1 MPPIRVLI
9 VSENISMRMGG
20 ESSLPFYYAKLLA
33 LRGAEVWLA
42 CHERVESELRA
53 AFPGLEP
60 RMRFVRDT
68 RAQKAAFRLS
78 RRLPPRVSE
87 MLIGQSIHIS
97 TQMRIRKIAL
107 QLARSGQIDVVF
119 EPSPITPKGL
129 SFLYDVG
136 VPVVIGPL
144 CGGMNFPP
152 AFASLDSFVTRKS
165 VVVGRKMSHLANRVV
180 PGKLKADVL
189 LVANESTLRALPAGC
204 RGQIVRL
211 FESGVDLDLWASADT
226 RAKPPDSAVS
236 FAFSGRF
243 VDWKGIQYLL
253 PAFAQAVKQE
263 PNCRL
268 DLIGGGELEAQVKT
282 VIEQNNLEGKV
293 HLHGWLSRPDA
304 SRIIRE
310 TDVFV
315 MPSLRE
321 CGGTAI
327 LEAMALGKPVIA
339 TNWGGPAD
347 YVDASCGLLVDPSST
362 SAFIDGLSEAMV
374 RLARSPDLRKSLG
387 DGGKER
393 VRKND
398 LDWESKADRIISILS
413 EVVEQQRIGTRRMP

>member
-1 MPPIRVLI
+1 MQPIRVLI

-20 ESSLPFYYAKLLA
+20 ESSLPFYYSKLLSSG
-33 LRGAEVWLA
+33 GAEVWLA
-42 CHERVESELRA
+42 CHERVERELRE
-53 AFPGLEP
+53 AFPNLEP
-60 RMRFVRDT
+60 RMLFVRDT
-68 RAQKAAFRLS
+68 KAQKTAFRYGS
-78 RRLPPRVSE
+78 ALPPRIRE
-87 MLIGQSIHIS
+87 MLIGQGIHLS
-97 TQMRIRKIAL
+97 TQIRIRKIAIS
-107 QLARSGQIDVVF
+107 LARAGKIDVVF

-152 AFASLDSFVTRKS
+152 AFADLDSFVTRNS
-165 VVVGRKMSHLANRVV
+165 LALGRQISHLANLIV

-189 LVANESTLRALPAGC
+189 IVANSSTLNALPAGH
-204 RGQIVRL
+204 RGQVIRL
-211 FESGVDLDLWASADT
+211 FESGVDLDLWKPVETDAT
-226 RAKPPDSAVS
+226 RHDNEVH

-253 PAFAQAVKQE
+253 PAFAKAVKQE

-268 DLIGGGELEAQVKT
+268 DLIGGGELESEVKAIIKQDELANT
-282 VIEQNNLEGKV
+282 VCC
-293 HLHGWLSRPDA
+293 HGWLSRQDA
-304 SRIIRE
+304 ARIIRE

-347 YVDASCGLLVDPSST
+347 YVDDSCGLLVEPNSRT
-362 SAFIDGLSEAMV
+362 GFVDGLAEAMV
-374 RLARSPDLRKSLG
+374 RLVRSPELRKSLG
-387 DGGKER
+387 NGGKAR
-393 VRKND
+393 VRKD
-398 LDWESKADRIISILS
+398 YLDWEAKAARVLSILT
-413 EVVEQQRIGTRRMP
+413 EIAGE

>member
-1 MPPIRVLI
+1 MQPVRVLI

-20 ESSLPFYYAKLLA
+20 ESSLPFYYAKLLSSM
-33 LRGAEVWLA
+33 GAEVWLV
-42 CHERVESELRA
+42 CHERVEGELRA
-53 AFPGLEP
+53 AFPGLET
-60 RMRFVRDT
+60 RMWFVRDT

-78 RRLPPRVSE
+78 GTLPPRLRE
-87 MLIGQSIHIS
+87 MLIGQAIHFS
-97 TQMRIRKIAL
+97 TQMRIRKIAIR
-107 QLARSGQIDVVF
+107 LARAGHIDVVF

-129 SFLYDVG
+129 SFMFDVG

-165 VVVGRKMSHLANRVV
+165 VVIARKISHFANRMI

-189 LVANESTLRALPAGC
+189 IVANEATLRAVPAGH
-204 RGQIVRL
+204 RGQIIRL
-211 FESGVDLDLWASADT
+211 FESGVDLDLWASSDT
-226 RAKPPDSAVS
+226 NAKRLDNDVH

-243 VDWKGIQYLL
+243 VDWKGIQYLV
-253 PAFAQAVKQE
+253 PAFAKAVKQE

-268 DLIGGGELEAQVKT
+268 DLIGGGELESQVKA
-282 VIEQNNLEGKV
+282 VIEQNSLNGTV
-293 HLHGWLSRPDA
+293 SLHGWLSRDDA
-304 SRIIRE
+304 ARIIRE

-347 YVDASCGLLVDPSST
+347 YIDSSCGLLVEPSSRT
-362 SAFIDGLSEAMV
+362 AFIDGLSEAMV
-374 RLARSPDLRKSLG
+374 RLVRSPELRRSLG
-387 DGGKER
+387 DGGKQR
-393 VRKND
+393 VRKDN
-398 LDWESKADRIISILS
+398 LDWESKAGRVFSILS
-413 EVVEQQRIGTRRMP
+413 EVVKQQRRSQP